1 MLYSVLQCV
10 QWGHNKKDCFGHS
23 RYRKMSVRILWEHN
37 EFTGSR
43 SLVLYKP
50 LFFHWNGQ
58 RIKRQSARA
67 SFFKDF
73 RFPVLRQSCS
83 GGLDDYHNVNSVNSV
98 NRYPPCVFFEEYTCN
113 GRLIFNLASE
123 YGRNYILYDGILKK
137 QWYPWTCGE
146 EVSEVSGDLPG
157 ISFWIYHD

>member
-1 MLYSVLQCV
+1 MDLIVIADWYGVDNFFISRTAVCPI
-10 QWGHNKKDCFGHS
+10 GHSKKDCFVHS
-23 RYRKMSVRILWEHN
+23 RYRKMYVRILWEHN

-43 SLVLYKP
+43 SRVLYKP

-67 SFFKDF
+67 SFIKGF

-83 GGLDDYHNVNSVNSV
+83 SGVDDYPNVNNV
-98 NRYPPCVFFEEYTCN
+98 NRYPPCFFFEEYTGN

-137 QWYPWTCGE
+137 Q
-146 EVSEVSGDLPG
+146 
-157 ISFWIYHD
+157 